1 MLEVRGLQK
10 SYGRKKN
17 VLNDVSFTV
26 PLNQLTCLIGL
37 NGEGKST
44 ILKAIM
50 GLIPVDAG
58 TITIDGENKQDCI
71 TFVPDLSTMP
81 SYMSVGEAI
90 AYMRDY
96 YPDWNPQVADE
107 LMGFFKLV
115 ATERIANLSKGNKAK
130 VNLLI
135 GFAMNR
141 PYLLLDEP
149 LAGIDLFTKEQIAWI
164 FSSHYMEGKGILM
177 TTHEIAEV
185 EHLIDRV
192 IFLQNGTI
200 IQEEDSEEMRELYG
214 KSVQDRMREVYQ
226 T

>member
-10 SYGRKKN
+10 SYGQKKN
-17 VLNDVSFTV
+17 VLNEVSFSV

-71 TFVPDLSTMP
+71 AFVPDLSTMP
-81 SYMSVGEAI
+81 GYMSVGDAV

-96 YPDWNPQVADE
+96 YSDWNQQVADE
-107 LMGFFKLV
+107 LMGFFKLI
-115 ATERIANLSKGNKAK
+115 ATDRIANLSKGNKAK

-200 IQEEDSEEMRELYG
+200 IQEEDSEEMRELFG

>member
-58 TITIDGENKQDCI
+58 TVTIDGENKQDCI

-115 ATERIANLSKGNKAK
+115 ATDRIANLSKGNKAK

-164 FSSHYMEGKGILM
+164 FSRHYMEGKGILM

>member
-1 MLEVRGLQK
+1 MLEVRGLRK

-50 GLIPVDAG
+50 GLVPVDAG
-58 TITIDGENKQDCI
+58 TIKVDGKTTHDSI
-71 TFVPDLSTMP
+71 AFVPDLSTMP
-81 SYMSVGEAI
+81 GYMSVGEAV

-96 YPDWNPQVADE
+96 YPDWDQQVADE
-107 LMGFFKLV
+107 LMGFFKLM
-115 ATERIANLSKGNKAK
+115 ATDRIANLSKGNKAK

-200 IQEEDSEEMRELYG
+200 IQEDDSEEMRELYG

>member
-1 MLEVRGLQK
+1 MLEVRGLRK
-10 SYGRKKN
+10 SYGRKKD

-50 GLIPVDAG
+50 GLVPVDAG
-58 TITIDGENKQDCI
+58 TIKVDGKTTHDSI
-71 TFVPDLSTMP
+71 AFVPDLSTMP
-81 SYMSVGEAI
+81 DYMSVGEAV
-90 AYMRDY
+90 AYVRDY
-96 YPDWNPQVADE
+96 YAEWDQQVAEE
-107 LMGFFKLV
+107 LMEFFKLM
-115 ATERIANLSKGNKAK
+115 ATDRIANLSKGNKAK

-200 IQEEDSEEMRELYG
+200 IQEDDSEEMRELYG

>member
-1 MLEVRGLQK
+1 MLEVRGLRK
-10 SYGRKKN
+10 SYGPKKN

-50 GLIPVDAG
+50 GLVPVDAG
-58 TITIDGENKQDCI
+58 TIKVDGKTIHDSI
-71 TFVPDLSTMP
+71 AFVPDLSTMP
-81 SYMSVGEAI
+81 GYMSVGEAI

-96 YPDWNPQVADE
+96 YPDWNQQVAEE
-107 LMGFFKLV
+107 LMGFFKLM
-115 ATERIANLSKGNKAK
+115 ATDRIANLSKGNKAK

-200 IQEEDSEEMRELYG
+200 IQEDDSEEMRELYG

>member
-1 MLEVRGLQK
+1 MLEVRGLRK

-50 GLIPVDAG
+50 GLVPVDAG
-58 TITIDGENKQDCI
+58 TIKVDGKTTHDSI
-71 TFVPDLSTMP
+71 AFVPDLSTMP
-81 SYMSVGEAI
+81 GYMSVGEAV

-96 YPDWNPQVADE
+96 YPDWDQQVAEE
-107 LMGFFKLV
+107 LMGFFKLM
-115 ATERIANLSKGNKAK
+115 ATDRIANLSKGNKAK

-200 IQEEDSEEMRELYG
+200 IQEDDSEEMRELYG

>member
-1 MLEVRGLQK
+1 MLEVRGLRK

-26 PLNQLTCLIGL
+26 PLNRLTCLIGL

-50 GLIPVDAG
+50 GLVPVDAG
-58 TITIDGENKQDCI
+58 TIKVDGKTTHDSI
-71 TFVPDLSTMP
+71 AFVPDLSTMP
-81 SYMSVGEAI
+81 GYMSVGEAV

-96 YPDWNPQVADE
+96 YPDWDQQVAEE
-107 LMGFFKLV
+107 LMGFFKLM
-115 ATERIANLSKGNKAK
+115 ATDRIANLSKGNKAK

-192 IFLQNGTI
+192 IFLQDGTI
-200 IQEEDSEEMRELYG
+200 IQEDDSEEMRELYG

>member
-1 MLEVRGLQK
+1 MLEVRGLRK

-50 GLIPVDAG
+50 GLVPVDTG
-58 TITIDGENKQDCI
+58 TIKVDGKTTHDSI
-71 TFVPDLSTMP
+71 AFVPDLSTMP
-81 SYMSVGEAI
+81 GYMSVGEAV

-96 YPDWNPQVADE
+96 YPDWDQQVAEE
-107 LMGFFKLV
+107 LMGFFKLM
-115 ATERIANLSKGNKAK
+115 ATDRIANLSKGNKAK

-192 IFLQNGTI
+192 IFLQNGII
-200 IQEEDSEEMRELYG
+200 IQEDDSEEMRELYG

>member
-1 MLEVRGLQK
+1 MLEVRGLRK

-50 GLIPVDAG
+50 GLVPVDAG
-58 TITIDGENKQDCI
+58 TTKVDGKTTHDSI
-71 TFVPDLSTMP
+71 AFVPDLSTMP
-81 SYMSVGEAI
+81 GYMSVGEAV

-96 YPDWNPQVADE
+96 YPDWDQQVAEE
-107 LMGFFKLV
+107 LMGFFKLM
-115 ATERIANLSKGNKAK
+115 ATDRIANLSKGNKAK

-141 PYLLLDEP
+141 PFLLLDEP

-192 IFLQNGTI
+192 IFLQDGTI
-200 IQEEDSEEMRELYG
+200 IQEDDSEEMRELYG

>member
-1 MLEVRGLQK
+1 MLEVRGLRK

-50 GLIPVDAG
+50 GLVPVDAG
-58 TITIDGENKQDCI
+58 TIKVDGKTIHDSI
-71 TFVPDLSTMP
+71 AFVPDLSTMP
-81 SYMSVGEAI
+81 GYMSVGEAI

-96 YPDWNPQVADE
+96 YPDWNQQVAEE
-107 LMGFFKLV
+107 LMGFFKLM
-115 ATERIANLSKGNKAK
+115 ATDRIANLSKGNKAK

-200 IQEEDSEEMRELYG
+200 IQEDDSEEMRELYG

>member
-10 SYGRKKN
+10 SYGQKKN

-44 ILKAIM
+44 ILKAII
-50 GLIPVDAG
+50 GLIPVEAG
-58 TITIDGENKQDCI
+58 TITIDGEKKQECI

-96 YPDWNPQVADE
+96 YPDWDPQVADE
-107 LMGFFKLV
+107 LLGFFKLV
-115 ATERIANLSKGNKAK
+115 PTDRIGNLSKGNKAK

>member
-44 ILKAIM
+44 ILKAII

-58 TITIDGENKQDCI
+58 SITIDGENKQDCI

-115 ATERIANLSKGNKAK
+115 ATDRIANLSKGNKAK

>member
-10 SYGRKKN
+10 SYGQKKN

-44 ILKAIM
+44 ILKAII
-50 GLIPVDAG
+50 GLIPVEAG
-58 TITIDGENKQDCI
+58 TITIDGEKKQECI

-96 YPDWNPQVADE
+96 YPDWDPQVADE
-107 LMGFFKLV
+107 LLGFFKLV
-115 ATERIANLSKGNKAK
+115 PTDRIGNLSKGNKVK

>member
-1 MLEVRGLQK
+1 MLEVRGLRK

-50 GLIPVDAG
+50 GLVPVDAG
-58 TITIDGENKQDCI
+58 TIKVDGKTTHDSI
-71 TFVPDLSTMP
+71 AFVPDLSTMP
-81 SYMSVGEAI
+81 GYMSVGEAV

-96 YPDWNPQVADE
+96 YPDWDQQVADE
-107 LMGFFKLV
+107 LMGFFKLM
-115 ATERIANLSKGNKAK
+115 ATDRIANLSKGNKAK

-200 IQEEDSEEMRELYG
+200 IQEDDSEEMRELSG

>member
-1 MLEVRGLQK
+1 MLEVRGLRK
-10 SYGRKKN
+10 SYGPKKN

-50 GLIPVDAG
+50 GLVPVDAG
-58 TITIDGENKQDCI
+58 TIKVDGKTTHDSI
-71 TFVPDLSTMP
+71 AFVPDLSTMP
-81 SYMSVGEAI
+81 GYMSVGEAV

-96 YPDWNPQVADE
+96 YPDWDQQVAEE
-107 LMGFFKLV
+107 LMGFFKLM
-115 ATERIANLSKGNKAK
+115 ATDRIANLSKGNKAK

-200 IQEEDSEEMRELYG
+200 IQEDDSEEMRELYG

>member
-44 ILKAIM
+44 ILKAII

-58 TITIDGENKQDCI
+58 SITIDGENKQDCI

-90 AYMRDY
+90 AYMRDH

-115 ATERIANLSKGNKAK
+115 ATDRIANLSKGNKAK

>member
-90 AYMRDY
+90 AYMRDH

-115 ATERIANLSKGNKAK
+115 ATDRIANLSKGNKAK

>member
-58 TITIDGENKQDCI
+58 TVLVDGQDRQDSI
-71 TFVPDLSTMP
+71 AFVPDLSTMP
-81 SYMSVGEAI
+81 GYMTIGEAMSYMQ
-90 AYMRDY
+90 DY
-96 YPDWNPQVADE
+96 YAEWDQKVADE
-107 LMGFFKLV
+107 LMAFFKLNAV
-115 ATERIANLSKGNKAK
+115 DKITHLSKGNKAK

-135 GFAMNR
+135 GFAMDR

-185 EHLIDRV
+185 EHLIDRI
-192 IFLQNGTI
+192 IFLQDGVI
-200 IQEEDSEEMRELYG
+200 IQEDDTEEMRELYG

>member
-1 MLEVRGLQK
+1 MLEVRKLRK

-50 GLIPVDAG
+50 GLVPVDAG
-58 TITIDGENKQDCI
+58 TIKVDGKTIHDSI
-71 TFVPDLSTMP
+71 AFVPDLSTMP
-81 SYMSVGEAI
+81 GYMSVGEAVS
-90 AYMRDY
+90 YMRDY
-96 YPDWNPQVADE
+96 YPDWNQQVAEE
-107 LMGFFKLV
+107 LMGFFKLM
-115 ATERIANLSKGNKAK
+115 ATDRIANLSKGNKAK

-200 IQEEDSEEMRELYG
+200 IQEDDSEEMRELYG

>member
-44 ILKAIM
+44 ILKAII

-115 ATERIANLSKGNKAK
+115 ATDRIANLSKGNKAK

>member
-1 MLEVRGLQK
+1 
-10 SYGRKKN
+10 
-17 VLNDVSFTV
+17 
-26 PLNQLTCLIGL
+26 
-37 NGEGKST
+37 
-44 ILKAIM
+44 
-50 GLIPVDAG
+50 
-58 TITIDGENKQDCI
+58 
-71 TFVPDLSTMP
+71 MP
-81 SYMSVGEAI
+81 GYMSVGEAV

-96 YPDWNPQVADE
+96 YPDWDQQVAEE
-107 LMGFFKLV
+107 LMGFFKLM
-115 ATERIANLSKGNKAK
+115 ATDRIANLSKGNKAK

-200 IQEEDSEEMRELYG
+200 IQEDDSEEMRELYG

>member
-1 MLEVRGLQK
+1 MLEVRGLRK

-50 GLIPVDAG
+50 GLVPVDAG
-58 TITIDGENKQDCI
+58 TIKVDGKTTHDSI
-71 TFVPDLSTMP
+71 AFVPDLSTMP
-81 SYMSVGEAI
+81 GYMSFGEAV

-96 YPDWNPQVADE
+96 YPDWDQQVAEE
-107 LMGFFKLV
+107 LMGFFKLM
-115 ATERIANLSKGNKAK
+115 ATDRIANLSKGNKAK

-200 IQEEDSEEMRELYG
+200 IQEDDSEEMRELYG

>member
-1 MLEVRGLQK
+1 MLEVRGLRK

-50 GLIPVDAG
+50 GLVPVDAG
-58 TITIDGENKQDCI
+58 TIKVDGKTIHDSI
-71 TFVPDLSTMP
+71 AFVPDLSTMP
-81 SYMSVGEAI
+81 GYMSVGEAVS
-90 AYMRDY
+90 YMRDY
-96 YPDWNPQVADE
+96 YPDWDQQVAEE
-107 LMGFFKLV
+107 LMGFFKLM
-115 ATERIANLSKGNKAK
+115 ATDRIANLSKGNKAK

-200 IQEEDSEEMRELYG
+200 IQEDDSEEMRELYG

>member
-1 MLEVRGLQK
+1 MLEVRKLRK

-50 GLIPVDAG
+50 GLVPVDAG
-58 TITIDGENKQDCI
+58 TIKVDGKTTHDSI
-71 TFVPDLSTMP
+71 AFVPDLSTMP
-81 SYMSVGEAI
+81 GYMSVGEAV

-96 YPDWNPQVADE
+96 YPDWDQQVAEE
-107 LMGFFKLV
+107 LMGFFKLM
-115 ATERIANLSKGNKAK
+115 ATDRIANLSKGNKAK

-200 IQEEDSEEMRELYG
+200 IQEDDSEEMRELYG

>member
-115 ATERIANLSKGNKAK
+115 ATDRIANLSKGNKAK

>member
-17 VLNDVSFTV
+17 VLNNVSFTV

-44 ILKAIM
+44 ILKAII
-50 GLIPVDAG
+50 GLIPVEAG
-58 TITIDGENKQDCI
+58 TITIDGEKKQECI

-115 ATERIANLSKGNKAK
+115 ATDRIANLSKGNKAK

>member
-10 SYGRKKN
+10 SYDRKKN

-44 ILKAIM
+44 ILKAII
-50 GLIPVDAG
+50 GLIPVDVG
-58 TITIDGENKQDCI
+58 TITIDGEKKQDCI

-115 ATERIANLSKGNKAK
+115 PTDRIANLSKGNKAK

-164 FSSHYMEGKGILM
+164 FSSHYMEGKGILI

-200 IQEEDSEEMRELYG
+200 LQEEDSEEMRELYG